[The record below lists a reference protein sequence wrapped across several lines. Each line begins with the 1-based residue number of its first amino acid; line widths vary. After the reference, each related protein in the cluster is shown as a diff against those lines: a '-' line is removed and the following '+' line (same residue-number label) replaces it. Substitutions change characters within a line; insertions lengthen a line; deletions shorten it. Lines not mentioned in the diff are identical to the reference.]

1 MACEDLDLT
10 QDINTG
16 CENVK
21 MDMEAIAYHIPWNK
35 VTAKTLN
42 TATGVCS
49 AITIA
54 TGGANKVTARGQQ
67 PYTGTTT
74 TGELRP
80 YGSVF
85 TQNFQ
90 IVVYGNT
97 PTSAKIVNSLS
108 YGKHVFLVE
117 QQGHPWQSKYV
128 LYGIESGMVA
138 NAPALE
144 PYGDQGGWVVPMQ
157 AVNNQS
163 AAMFLVGA
171 NGSATE
177 ALANAIKSQA

>member
-1 MACEDLDLT
+1 MACEDLNLT
-10 QDINTG
+10 ENINTG

-21 MDMEAIAYHIPWNK
+21 MDMEAIAYHIPWNNI
-35 VTAKTLN
+35 TAKTLN

-54 TGGANKVTARGQQ
+54 TGGVNKVTARGQQ
-67 PYTGTTT
+67 PFIGTNTA
-74 TGELRP
+74 GELRP

-85 TQNFQ
+85 TKNFQ
-90 IVVYGNT
+90 IVVYGNS
-97 PTSAKIVNSLS
+97 PTSAKVVNSLS
-108 YGKHVFLVE
+108 YGKHVFLAE

-138 NAPALE
+138 NAPTIE

-157 AVNNQS
+157 ELNGQS

-171 NGSATE
+171 TEEATE
-177 ALANAIKSQA
+177 ALATAIKSQA